1 MATPATTAPTSVV
14 TGGLLPDDRVRR
26 RRGRNGRAGRPAG
39 VVTALGVLG
48 AGVFFAFPAL
58 YLLWESVRLGGDLYA
73 VVATPDVLGPLAGSL
88 LLSSACAVAAMV
100 LGTGLA
106 VLVAR
111 TDVLGR
117 SWLRVLLALP
127 LVIPSFVGA
136 TALLAATGPGGLLPF
151 LPRPEGFTGALVVLT
166 LLTYPYVYLLVLA
179 RLRMVSRSHE
189 EASRLLG
196 AGPLRTALTVLVPQ
210 LRQATTAGGL
220 LVFLYVLS
228 DFGAVALLRYDTI
241 TRAIY
246 SSRLLDRSTSVTL
259 GLFLAVLAVLVALA
273 ARTAAA
279 GAPGPR
285 PARPA
290 ATVPLGRSRV
300 ALSLVPWSVVLVALA
315 APVLVLAT
323 WAVRGS
329 TTVGVGYSG
338 LGDPL
343 TFLVA
348 PAVGSVTVSV
358 VAAVAAVV
366 LVLPLAV
373 ASVRRPSATNGFV
386 TAVVTS
392 VFALPGLVVALAL
405 VFFSL
410 QAPGPLAGLY
420 QTFPLLI
427 LGYVLHFGAQALRA
441 SQTAVAAVP
450 GRLEEA
456 AQTLGAS
463 PVRRFLTI
471 DLPLVTPGLVAG
483 AGLVLLSTLK
493 ELPAT
498 ALLAPTGF
506 QTLATRI
513 FFAAQD
519 GFFAEVGITSLLLLA
534 MSTVLTWVLVLRPE
548 LGTRRGQVP
557 R

>member
-1 MATPATTAPTSVV
+1 MTAGSKAD
-14 TGGLLPDDRVRR
+14 L
-26 RRGRNGRAGRPAG
+26 RGS
-39 VVTALGVLG
+39 VLG
-48 AGVFFAFPAL
+48 AAVVCAGAFFSFPAL
-58 YLLWESVRLGGDLYA
+58 YLAWESVRLGGDLVA
-73 VVATPDVLGPLAGSL
+73 VVATPDVLRPLLASL
-88 LLSSACAVAAMV
+88 TLAASCAVAAMV

-106 VLVAR
+106 LLVAR

-117 SWLRVLLALP
+117 GMLRVGLAMP
-127 LVIPSFVGA
+127 LVVPSFVGA
-136 TALLAATGPGGLLPF
+136 TALIAATGRGGLVPF
-151 LPRPEGFTGALVVLT
+151 LPRPQGFTGALVVLT

-179 RLRMVSRSHE
+179 RLRLVSRSHE

-196 AGPLRTALTVLVPQ
+196 AGPLRTALTVVVPQ
-210 LRQATTAGGL
+210 LQQATAAGGL

-246 SSRLLDRSTSVTL
+246 STRLLDRTTSVTL
-259 GLFLAVLAVLVALA
+259 GLFLAVLAVVVAFA
-273 ARTAAA
+273 ARSAAA
-279 GAPGPR
+279 VPPGPKPTR
-285 PARPA
+285 PSGL
-290 ATVPLGRSRV
+290 TPLGRARV
-300 ALSLVPWSVVLVALA
+300 PLSVLPWTVVLVALV
-315 APVLVLAT
+315 APVLVFAT
-323 WAVRGS
+323 WALRGS
-329 TTVGVGYSG
+329 TTIGIGYSG
-338 LGDPL
+338 PGDSL
-343 TFLVA
+343 AFLLR
-348 PAVGSVTVSV
+348 PAIGSTT
-358 VAAVAAVV
+358 AAVTAAVVAVV

-373 ASVRRPSATNGFV
+373 ASVRRPSPTTRVV

-405 VFFSL
+405 VFFAL
-410 QAPGPLAGLY
+410 QVPGPLAAVY

-456 AQTLGAS
+456 ARTLGAG
-463 PVRRFLTI
+463 PARRFLTV

-498 ALLAPTGF
+498 ALLAPIGF

-519 GFFAEVGITSLLLLA
+519 GFFAEVGVTSLVLLA
-534 MSTVLTWVLVLRPE
+534 MSSVLTWVLVLRPE
-548 LGTRRGQVP
+548 LGRTSAPP